1 VSGGC
6 RLLLV
11 GGAALLTLTGM
22 TEVAGADELPS
33 SPWPEPS
40 ALTLPRN
47 RVVLGAF
54 SESAWG
60 VTSRIELRAHPLW
73 FWVLPH
79 AEVKIRWLDAGPW
92 QLSSTHRLAYPTP
105 FLALVSREGSGGLLP
120 ATTDVPV
127 TLISDNDLLASA
139 EWTTRQWASVR
150 LGLSAAVQGGGDEI
164 LLDFPFLYQRFA
176 ALSAPAVPKLALIAN
191 GELLPVLS
199 YVLELRH
206 YWLPLNDFPLAHAT
220 EYAVQLGLE
229 LGGFQRL
236 GIGGRLAT
244 ARLPIGWRSHF
255 LPLVDYQVRF

>member
-1 VSGGC
+1 VTDRC
-6 RLLLV
+6 RLFLV
-11 GGAALLTLTGM
+11 AGAALFTLTGM
-22 TEVAGADELPS
+22 TEVAGAEQLRTS
-33 SPWPEPS
+33 QWPEPS
-40 ALTLPRN
+40 ALTLPVH

-60 VTSRIELRAHPLW
+60 VTPRLELRAHPLW

-79 AEVKIRWLDAGPW
+79 AEIKLRWLGADRW

-120 ATTDVPV
+120 ATTDVPLA
-127 TLISDNDLLASA
+127 LIGDNDLVASVEWA
-139 EWTTRQWASVR
+139 EGQWASTR
-150 LGLSAAVQGGGDEI
+150 LGLSVAVQGGGEEL

-191 GELLPVLS
+191 GGLLPVLA
-199 YVLELRH
+199 YLIEFRH
-206 YWLPLNDFPLAHAT
+206 YWLPLNDFALAQAS
-220 EYAVQLGLE
+220 EYAVQLQLE
-229 LGGFQRL
+229 LGGRQRL
-236 GIGGRLAT
+236 GVGGRLGT